1 MAKKPKEKRN
11 PVKSL
16 LGGLILTII
25 LVIVVP
31 VVVSYFIGPVVRDL
45 IGNTTLDTPLV
56 GLSSGMIAAIV
67 MFIIMILFML
77 LMGAGA
83 ILRKFGIIGIIGLI
97 AAYVLMGQLWG
108 WVIPVIIVIILGVFS
123 YYRDK
128 KKESSA

>member
-1 MAKKPKEKRN
+1 MAKKPKEKKN
-11 PVKSL
+11 PIISL

-31 VVVSYFIGPVVRDL
+31 VVVSHFIGPVVQRI
-45 IGNTTLDTPLV
+45 IGDASLDTPLV

-67 MFIIMILFML
+67 MFIIMVLFML

-97 AAYVLMGQLWG
+97 IAYVWMGQTWG
-108 WVIPVIIVIILGVFS
+108 WVIPVIIVILLGVFS

-128 KKESSA
+128 KKVSSA